1 MKNRFNKKSEEAIKE
16 AILIAERMG
25 HSYVGSEHI
34 LMAIA
39 KDEFSSPSI
48 ILDSYD
54 ITYEKLFEEIRLH
67 SGIGVKSDLDAD
79 DITPKAKKILD
90 SAYRIATKNGNEHC
104 APEHILI
111 AMLGESD
118 SVAVKLI
125 IRLGGNAEAI
135 KNELKSFV
143 EMLDKRRTLDEPQK
157 KKDTSL
163 LKQYAKDLTELAEGG
178 AFDSLIGRENE
189 IEKLG
194 RVLSRKNKNNAC
206 LIGEA
211 GVGKTAIVEGLA
223 ERIVGEKVPEHLLG
237 KRIYSIDI
245 GSVVAGTKYRGDFEE
260 RIKNI
265 LSEAAKD
272 KSIIL
277 FIDEMHTIVGAG
289 GAEGALD
296 ASNILKPMLARNDLQ
311 VIGATTPAEYHKFIE
326 SDSALERRFHTIY
339 IEEPTEVQTREIL
352 EGLRSNYEK
361 YHGIKID
368 DNAINAAVE
377 LSVRYISDRHL
388 PDKAIDLLDEACAK
402 VNIESISK
410 DKNLLNFREK
420 IKQISN
426 DKENAVKDSDF
437 DLAISLKE
445 LEDLYL
451 GEMEKIKLSLRS
463 EALVTREV
471 IEEIISEQV
480 GIPIS
485 KISRKTNPTV
495 LAKNIKSSLFG
506 QDNAVDA
513 LSRAVSRS
521 YAGISNENRPL
532 GVFMFV
538 GTSGTGKTALAK
550 LLAKELFFNSE
561 SFIRLDMSEYSESN
575 ATSKLIGA
583 PPGYVGYEKGGAL
596 TEKVRRHPYA
606 VVLFDEIEKAHEDV
620 ISLLLQI
627 TDEGFL
633 TDSEGRK
640 VSFRNTYI
648 ILTSNAGFSSS
659 GMQNEVGFTSVSDK
673 ERRLGEFFKPEL
685 IGRLD
690 EIIYFDSLSHKT
702 LIKIAEKNLRD
713 LSARIE
719 KNCGIKLSY
728 SEEIFSPIVESKDV
742 RKKGAR
748 AIKHLITARIE
759 NPLAELILNARIKK
773 GDTVDIV
780 HDCGEIYFETP
791 DFKTEVLSKIN

>member
-1 MKNRFNKKSEEAIKE
+1 MKNRFNKKSEDAIKE
-16 AILIAERMG
+16 AVLIAERMG
-25 HSYVGSEHI
+25 HSYIGSEHI
-34 LMAIA
+34 LMAIT
-39 KDEFSSPSI
+39 KDELSSAAI

-67 SGIGVKSDLDAD
+67 SGIGVKSELDAD

-90 SAYRIATKNGNEHC
+90 SAYKLATKSGNELC
-104 APEHILI
+104 APEHIVI

-125 IRLGGNAEAI
+125 TRLGGNTEAI
-135 KNELKSFV
+135 KSEIKGFV
-143 EMLDKRRTLDEPQK
+143 EMLDKRRTLGGGEK
-157 KKDTSL
+157 KKGASL
-163 LKQYAKDLTELAEGG
+163 LKQYAKDLTELAESGT
-178 AFDSLIGRENE
+178 FDKLIGRERE

-223 ERIVGEKVPEHLLG
+223 ERIVSEKVPEHLRG
-237 KRIYSIDI
+237 KRIYSVDI

-265 LSEAAKD
+265 LSEASKD

-339 IEEPTEVQTREIL
+339 IEEPTAAEAFGIL
-352 EGLRSNYEK
+352 EGLRTNYEQ
-361 YHGIKID
+361 YHGIRID
-368 DNAINAAVE
+368 DDAIRAAVE
-377 LSVRYISDRHL
+377 LSERYISDRRL

-402 VNIESISK
+402 VNIESLSS

-420 IKQISN
+420 IRQISN
-426 DKENAVKDSDF
+426 DKETAVKDSDF

-445 LEDLYL
+445 LEALYHA
-451 GEMEKIKLSLRS
+451 EMDKIKHSLRLS
-463 EALVTREV
+463 AHVTREV
-471 IEEIISEQV
+471 IEEIISEQL
-480 GIPIS
+480 GIPLS
-485 KISRKTNPTV
+485 KISKKTNPTL
-495 LAKNIKSSLFG
+495 LAKNIKESLFG
-506 QDNAVDA
+506 QDVAVDA

-521 YAGISNENRPL
+521 YAGISSDNRPL
-532 GVFMFV
+532 GVFLFV

-575 ATSKLIGA
+575 ATAKLIGA

-596 TEKVRRHPYA
+596 TEKVHRHPYA

-627 TDEGFL
+627 TDDGFL
-633 TDSEGRK
+633 TDSDGRR
-640 VSFRNTYI
+640 VSFRNTYV
-648 ILTSNAGFSSS
+648 ILTSNAGFSS
-659 GMQNEVGFTSVSDK
+659 GGAQNEVGFTSASDK
-673 ERRLGEFFKPEL
+673 ERRIGEFFKPEL
-685 IGRLD
+685 LGRLD
-690 EIIYFDSLSHKT
+690 EIIYFEPLSKET
-702 LIKIAEKNLRD
+702 LLKIAEKNLRE

-719 KNCGIKLSY
+719 KNCGITVSY
-728 SEEIFSPIVESKDV
+728 CDELFSSVAENKDV

-748 AIKHLITARIE
+748 IIKHIITSLIE
-759 NPLAELILNARIKK
+759 NPLAELIVSAKVKK
-773 GDTVDIV
+773 GDTVNILTNGGD
-780 HDCGEIYFETP
+780 IYFETA
-791 DFKTEVLSKIN
+791 DFKAEVF